1 MVLDPDSLP
10 RVREDLVL
18 RQLDDDWVVYDPEG
32 NLMHV
37 LNLSAVAVYERC
49 DGQTSVESMVEGLL
63 KMFETTPDPS
73 VIQKEIGLVLEG
85 FADAGLLS

>member
-1 MVLDPDSLP
+1 MVTNSESVP

-49 DGQTSVESMVEGLL
+49 NGQTPVESMVADLVA
-63 KMFETTPDPS
+63 MFETAPDRAVVEKEVCL
-73 VIQKEIGLVLEG
+73 VIEG
-85 FADAGLLS
+85 FAEAGLLS